1 MRLLYISSIDYRFA
15 VRQRPQHFGE
25 LLSQWHTVDFISLT
39 DWYALSQI
47 ITRKQKFIERKHCS
61 NLHIHYVL
69 RLPLNRLGVIFNL
82 NNLIKKYILWLLL
95 RKNKYDY
102 IILTNPID
110 YKLLPKKIYSKLVYD
125 CIDKMDTFIKN
136 KNIKTIVNQAE
147 QELTKKATFV
157 TCVSEALKIYLNR
170 YRNEVTVIKNGVN
183 LELFK
188 NISQQNTDKIKKS
201 TSYKLGFI
209 GAIADWVNIDFI
221 KDIAKRLPNI
231 QFYFVG
237 PLISYSS
244 KDIENSKN
252 IFYLGVKPQKD
263 IPALINNFDICL
275 LPFKISDVSKYSNP
289 VKIYEYLAM
298 GKPVLARYWSEL
310 KNEFGDLLYYYDN
323 NLEFIELVQKIINTG
338 EPSELIE
345 KRQQFA
351 SQNSWEGKIKQFN
364 KLLEKFQ

>member
-15 VRQRPQHFGE
+15 IRQRPQYSGE
-25 LLSQWHTVDFISLT
+25 LLSQWHIVDFISFT
-39 DWYALSQI
+39 DWYALLQI
-47 ITRKQKFIERKHCS
+47 ITRRQKFTEIQS
-61 NLHIHYVL
+61 LPNFYIHYIL
-69 RLPLNRLGVIFNL
+69 RLPFNRLRVIFNL

-110 YKLLPKKIYSKLVYD
+110 YKLLPKKVYSKLVYD

-209 GAIADWVNIDFI
+209 GAIADWVDIDFI

-244 KDIENSKN
+244 KDIENGKN

-263 IPALINNFDICL
+263 IPAVINNFDICL

-289 VKIYEYLAM
+289 VKIYEYLAL
-298 GKPVLARYWSEL
+298 GKPVLARYWPEL
-310 KNEFGDLLYYYDN
+310 KNEFGDLIYYYN
-323 NLEFIELVQKIINTG
+323 NDLEFIELVQNIVNTG
-338 EPSELIE
+338 EFPESTE
-345 KRQQFA
+345 KRKQFA
-351 SQNSWEGKIKQFN
+351 SQNSWEEKIKQFN
-364 KLLEKFQ
+364 KLLENYR